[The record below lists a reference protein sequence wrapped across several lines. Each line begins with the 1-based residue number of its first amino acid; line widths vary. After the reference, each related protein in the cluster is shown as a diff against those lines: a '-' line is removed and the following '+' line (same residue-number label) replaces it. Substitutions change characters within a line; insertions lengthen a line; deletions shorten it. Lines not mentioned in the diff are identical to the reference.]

1 MKKHLLPALLLP
13 ALLLAGCLGAPSP
26 RPTLH
31 SLAPLAVGE
40 SLPAPAPG
48 ATPLFLLPVGIPHHL
63 DRPQIAIV
71 SADDPDVVIP
81 LERDRWTAPLA
92 DAVADALWP
101 ALAAALPGY
110 AVQPLPTRTPPAGA
124 ATLRIAILH
133 LEGPLAGPVT
143 LLADCTLSRPD
154 APAVHWMARL
164 SETPASA
171 SLPAYILAL
180 RSLVASLPSTLPDL
194 SATP

>member
-1 MKKHLLPALLLP
+1 MKKHLLPVLFLA
-13 ALLLAGCLGAPSP
+13 LLAGCLGAPTP

-31 SLAPLAVGE
+31 SLAPLGVAE
-40 SLPAPAPG
+40 TLPEPAPG
-48 ATPLFLLPVGIPHHL
+48 AVPLYLLPVGIPHHL

-92 DAVADALWP
+92 DAVAATLWP

-110 AVQPLPTRTPPAGA
+110 AVHPLPTRTPPAGA

-133 LEGPLAGPVT
+133 LEGPLAGPAT
-143 LLADCTLSRPD
+143 LLADCTLSRPS
-154 APAVHWMARL
+154 APAVHWIARL

-171 SLPAYILAL
+171 SLPAYIRAL
-180 RSLVASLPSTLPDL
+180 RLLVAALPSTIPGDL
-194 SATP
+194 QTP